1 MKKVKVPFKA
11 VCINDKN
18 RPDGIPTSK
27 WITKGEIYTVIEV
40 SVMRIQNDM
49 VGFKLE
55 EKNIDDC
62 IPYQYFDAARFLPL
76 DFHTRLWAELELERI
91 LQDAIEEE
99 EHAYLNN

>member
-1 MKKVKVPFKA
+1 MANFKV

-18 RPDGIPTSK
+18 RPEVIPTSK
-27 WITKGEIYTVIEV
+27 WITKGEIYTVIEA
-40 SVMRIQNDM
+40 SPLHIQHGM
-49 VGFKLE
+49 IGFKLE

-62 IPYQYFDAARFLPL
+62 IPYQYFDATRFLPL
-76 DFHTRLWAELELERI
+76 DLHTRLWAELELERI